1 MTRSSRLGILGGAVL
16 SIVAVALATSVAP
29 PADAAKA
36 GGPKIERAAFH
47 DAMRKVW
54 EDHIV
59 WTRQYIVSAATLGD
73 ELPDIE
79 PTADRLLANQ
89 ADIGDALRPFYGDA
103 AGDAVTA
110 LLREHIL
117 GAVTLISAAKAGDAD
132 ATEAASTAW
141 YANADEIA
149 AALAGLN
156 PDAWELGHMQAMM
169 RAHLDRTLEEAVARL
184 QGRYADDIAAYEAV
198 HADILAMA
206 DMLSDGIIEQFPN
219 QFHR

>member
-1 MTRSSRLGILGGAVL
+1 MTRSSRLGILSGAVL

-47 DAMRKVW
+47 DAMRKLW